1 MPKKIEELREII
13 RPLEQFGKLRKM
25 DGHKSWWDRVINV
38 ANKLLDTFKN
48 QPDAEWWSKIISRKS
63 YGSGAPEFN
72 GWFMTDVLNVYDA
85 NTITDAPSGLV
96 SVPMKISDGT
106 TSENATGTENLKK
119 SRPKKLVK
127 SNKSIS
133 RKNFF

>member
-1 MPKKIEELREII
+1 
-13 RPLEQFGKLRKM
+13 M

-96 SVPMKISDGT
+96 SVPMKITDGT
-106 TSENATGTENLKK
+106 TSENATGTVHSGSENLKK
-119 SRPKKLVK
+119 SPGKKIREIK
-127 SNKSIS
+127 
-133 RKNFF
+133 